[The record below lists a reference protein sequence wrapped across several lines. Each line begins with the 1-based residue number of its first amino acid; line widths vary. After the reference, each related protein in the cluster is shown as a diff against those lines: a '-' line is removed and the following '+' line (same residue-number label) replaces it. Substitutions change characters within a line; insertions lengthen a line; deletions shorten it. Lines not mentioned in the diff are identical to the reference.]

1 MTVSSLYGGL
11 RPLLRGGSSCFGP
24 SGRAKSVGHAT
35 ENRNFTRGIVVDLSP
50 NLIPGPGTT
59 TANTRFSWPPSRPC
73 GKLPRPS
80 PIPRLGI
87 WLQPSPAVRMTCHSH
102 RTEKT
107 AVVPSIRKHQRGRRS
122 LASVGVGS
130 SPHRPV
136 ARHYKAKTASFTN
149 TEPHQTWTGS
159 GPSHPPCKKTPIV
172 CIEMHVQPL
181 RGWWRFFT
189 GSDQEGQVLPSS
201 TEAMHGAHYP
211 LPTSNVTQIRGPT
224 RVLGGSP
231 TLCGD
236 YLLTWEDIQSW
247 VADFD
252 SHCPPSRRKRASSG
266 R

>member
-189 GSDQEGQVLPSS
+189 GSDQEGQVRPSS

>member
-35 ENRNFTRGIVVDLSP
+35 ENRNFTRGIVVDPSP

-59 TANTRFSWPPSRPC
+59 TPNTRFSWPPSRPC

-130 SPHRPV
+130 SPHRPSPDTTKP
-136 ARHYKAKTASFTN
+136 RPRRSRTPNRTKL
-149 TEPHQTWTGS
+149 
-159 GPSHPPCKKTPIV
+159 GPALVHRTHPVKKR
-172 CIEMHVQPL
+172 Q
-181 RGWWRFFT
+181 
-189 GSDQEGQVLPSS
+189 
-201 TEAMHGAHYP
+201 
-211 LPTSNVTQIRGPT
+211 
-224 RVLGGSP
+224 
-231 TLCGD
+231 
-236 YLLTWEDIQSW
+236 
-247 VADFD
+247 
-252 SHCPPSRRKRASSG
+252 
-266 R
+266 

>member
-50 NLIPGPGTT
+50 NLIPGPGPPRRTPGSHGRLAGLAASSLDRAPSTT
-59 TANTRFSWPPSRPC
+59 RNLAPTESGGSHDLPLPPDR
-73 GKLPRPS
+73 
-80 PIPRLGI
+80 
-87 WLQPSPAVRMTCHSH
+87 
-102 RTEKT
+102 EN
-107 AVVPSIRKHQRGRRS
+107 GRRS
-122 LASVGVGS
+122 IHQETST
-130 SPHRPV
+130 RPPKPGLCWRWIVAAPAV

-149 TEPHQTWTGS
+149 TEPHQTWTGT

-189 GSDQEGQVLPSS
+189 GSDPEGPVLPSS